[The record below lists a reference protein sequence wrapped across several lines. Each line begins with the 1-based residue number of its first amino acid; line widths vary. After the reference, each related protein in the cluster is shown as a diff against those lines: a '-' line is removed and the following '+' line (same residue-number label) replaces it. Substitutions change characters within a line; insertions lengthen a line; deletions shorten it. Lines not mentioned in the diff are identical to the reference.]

1 MTHRVATSCNV
12 GRTASAA
19 SAATPNPVPD
29 VPEGLD
35 EKEKHGSVPPTR
47 EQLHRCLQAAAI
59 PYIGFGFL
67 DNFLMIV
74 FGDFIDSTLCVALN
88 FSTMAAAA
96 IGNTLS
102 DGAGIWSGQWLE
114 ARAKSLG
121 FEEPKLSEEQE
132 EMGVTVRWR
141 NVGQFVGITVGCIL
155 GCCPLLWMDPEAA
168 IKQRRE
174 KEREEAFEI
183 VVSKVQE
190 LLQAEAVSLLLL
202 NKERDE
208 LIASHQTTN
217 LPEHFHWKLDE
228 GFIGHVVST
237 GHFINVA
244 DIKDEAQYNPEIHDN
259 FLKTG
264 IKVQSILC
272 MPIFRGGEVHGVVSV
287 VNKKKNHGAFT
298 QKDED
303 LLSAICSHVSVALID
318 DKQTFKEVI
327 EQCEKSMQTTGSPEF
342 TSAASQRMATLFVPA
357 LEGLRTVLGAEA
369 TVLMLL
375 DRQSQE
381 LFSEVIDGPL
391 PHHTAPVGVGAAG
404 EAVQVGHYMNVP
416 QTETTGSELAVPLF
430 DTSRKCLG
438 AIKCVNKQ
446 GSSAFN
452 TEDVEFVTQV
462 AHYMGMLLEGPDAG
476 LRRVLASTRQKMQTK
491 AAMQAADAKGTIVC
505 NLVKAT
511 SLPSASK
518 RKVIDP
524 YVTFSIARSNPLQQ
538 EPGVEQRVMRVRN
551 KDRKAAIRRFAKSG
565 TILEDP
571 NPSWNESI
579 ALAFP
584 KKFEGVPEEELWVHV
599 LLWDYDSLRNDEL
612 VAHAAFS
619 LSEIRAG
626 KLKEVAAHG
635 LRPLPGTGQASSEA
649 PVLGPDKQI
658 ATLWVSFD
666 P

>member
-1 MTHRVATSCNV
+1 
-12 GRTASAA
+12 
-19 SAATPNPVPD
+19 
-29 VPEGLD
+29 
-35 EKEKHGSVPPTR
+35 
-47 EQLHRCLQAAAI
+47 
-59 PYIGFGFL
+59 
-67 DNFLMIV
+67 MIV

-208 LIASHQTTN
+208 LIASHQTKN

-318 DKQTFKEVI
+318 DKQTFKEAPHANVI

-369 TVLMLL
+369 EG
-375 DRQSQE
+375 SQE
-381 LFSEVIDGPL
+381 LFSEAPLPVGRGGEDVIDGPL
-391 PHHTAPVGVGAAG
+391 PHHTAPVGLRVGAAG

-565 TILEDP
+565 TILEEWLQRP
-571 NPSWNESI
+571 EPGNYGILRSLLGLLGVAPS
-579 ALAFP
+579 
-584 KKFEGVPEEELWVHV
+584 GVPEEELWVHV

-658 ATLWVSFD
+658 ATLWAWLSRKQGL
-666 P
+666 

>member
-1 MTHRVATSCNV
+1 
-12 GRTASAA
+12 
-19 SAATPNPVPD
+19 
-29 VPEGLD
+29 
-35 EKEKHGSVPPTR
+35 
-47 EQLHRCLQAAAI
+47 
-59 PYIGFGFL
+59 
-67 DNFLMIV
+67 MIL
-74 FGDFIDSTLCVALN
+74 FGDIIDSTLCVALN

-121 FEEPKLSEEQE
+121 FEEPKLSEQQE

-141 NVGQFVGITVGCIL
+141 NIGQFVGITVGCIL

-168 IKQRRE
+168 VRQRRE
-174 KEREEAFEI
+174 KEREEAFAI

-190 LLQAEAVSLLLL
+190 VLQAEAVSLLLL

-208 LIASHQTTN
+208 LIASHHTPN
-217 LPEHFHWKLDE
+217 LPEHFHWKVDE

-237 GHFINVA
+237 GNLVNVA
-244 DIKDEAQYNPEIHDN
+244 DIKDEAQYKPEIHDN
-259 FLKTG
+259 FLNTG
-264 IKVQSILC
+264 IAVQSILC
-272 MPIFRGGEVHGVVSV
+272 MPIFKGGEVHGVVSV
-287 VNKKKNHGAFT
+287 VNKKSNHGAFT

-303 LLSAICSHVSVALID
+303 LLSAICSHVSVALIN

-357 LEGLRTVLGAEA
+357 LEGIRTVLGAEA

-391 PHHTAPVGVGAAG
+391 LHHTTPVGTGAAG
-404 EAVQVGHYMNVP
+404 EAVQVGHVMNLP
-416 QTETTGSELAVPLF
+416 AGSGDAASGSELVVPLF

-438 AIKCVNKQ
+438 AIRCVNKQ
-446 GSSAFN
+446 GSTTFTS
-452 TEDVEFVTQV
+452 EDVEFVTQV
-462 AHYMGMLLEGPDAG
+462 AHYIGMMLEGPDAG
-476 LRRVLASTRQKMQTK
+476 LRRVLASTRQKMQSK
-491 AAMQAADAKGTIVC
+491 ALMQAAYAKGAVMC

-511 SLPSASK
+511 NLPSASK

-524 YVTFSIARSNPLQQ
+524 YVTFSIVRGNPLQQ
-538 EPGVEQRVMRVRN
+538 EPGVEQRVMRIRN
-551 KDRKAAIRRFAKSG
+551 KDRQAAIRRFAKSG

-571 NPSWNESI
+571 NPYWNESI

-599 LLWDYDSLRNDEL
+599 LLWDYDSLRSDDL

-619 LSEIRAG
+619 LSEIRSG
-626 KLKEVAAHG
+626 KLKEVNAHG
-635 LRPLPGTGQASSEA
+635 LQSLPGQDAKAMGQLKGS
-649 PVLGPDKQI
+649 